1 MDRFVCRMMYIIF
14 LSLVAI
20 GAVVAIWEAIP
31 GIVKVLAIVGI
42 VVGFMKTLK
51 GK

>member
-1 MDRFVCRMMYIIF
+1 MDRFVRRMMYIIF

-20 GAVVAIWEAIP
+20 GAVVAIWETIP
-31 GIVKVLAIVGI
+31 GIIKALAIAGIIVGSI
-42 VVGFMKTLK
+42 KMLK